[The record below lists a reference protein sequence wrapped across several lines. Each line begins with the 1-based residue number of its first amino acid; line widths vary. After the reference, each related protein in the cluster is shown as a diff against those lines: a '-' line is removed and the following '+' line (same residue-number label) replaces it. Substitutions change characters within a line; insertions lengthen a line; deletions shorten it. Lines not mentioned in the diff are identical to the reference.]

1 MGFPSPKDL
10 DAIRGRY
17 RSVSARALEDL
28 VARRRAGAS
37 DAELMN
43 LLRQPDW
50 GGLSDEQ
57 AEQFVT
63 ELSR

>member
-10 DAIRGRY
+10 EAIRERY
-17 RSVSARALEDL
+17 RSVSPRALEDL

-37 DAELMN
+37 DAELVN

-57 AEQFVT
+57 AEQLVS
-63 ELSR
+63 ELPG